1 VVEIIIPV
9 GPGDRT
15 DWLDSVLKKVSALA
29 NSLNYKIIV
38 YDNSERED
46 LAKVISRYSVNHVT
60 AKRFKKVNMAK
71 LRNEMLKLANESYV
85 VMLDSDVIPSE
96 KALPRMIE
104 NLKNGVTFTWMHYAY
119 DEKEIEVDSDS
130 LEENPNL
137 GCSALNLDV
146 IKRVGYFDER
156 YERDE
161 DVWLYAKLKKEGYIV
176 KPTKGRCLHL
186 NKVHARENLMS
197 SLKEARRNLWR
208 SKYDMMLVLDGLT
221 QFQMLTGYTYYGSYY
236 VIPIISLFT
245 SPLILFLYLPVI
257 AFGLKYYKSPKK
269 YLLNLIPGLSLVLG
283 LPYGLA
289 YAVVNKSLKK
299 KYNGYK

>member
-9 GPGDRT
+9 GPGDRA
-15 DWLDSVLKKVSALA
+15 DWLDSVLKKVSAFA

-119 DEKEIEVDSDS
+119 DEKE
-130 LEENPNL
+130 
-137 GCSALNLDV
+137 
-146 IKRVGYFDER
+146 
-156 YERDE
+156 
-161 DVWLYAKLKKEGYIV
+161 
-176 KPTKGRCLHL
+176 
-186 NKVHARENLMS
+186 
-197 SLKEARRNLWR
+197 
-208 SKYDMMLVLDGLT
+208 
-221 QFQMLTGYTYYGSYY
+221 
-236 VIPIISLFT
+236 
-245 SPLILFLYLPVI
+245 
-257 AFGLKYYKSPKK
+257 
-269 YLLNLIPGLSLVLG
+269 
-283 LPYGLA
+283 
-289 YAVVNKSLKK
+289 
-299 KYNGYK
+299 